1 MKKKNPKINMK
12 VWIIK
17 YYNYLLTEIKR
28 LQQYCASDTAELETG
43 RNFPQCYVTFNLFL
57 IQCMLVLY
65 LLILND
71 YIFLASIISN
81 FRIQWFLFYLLA
93 KRLGFEFHQVGKI
106 ISWDFSEE
114 NVILKVCEFTLE
126 PPAEFSVDFLITQKP
141 SLPF

>member
-1 MKKKNPKINMK
+1 
-12 VWIIK
+12 
-17 YYNYLLTEIKR
+17 
-28 LQQYCASDTAELETG
+28 
-43 RNFPQCYVTFNLFL
+43 
-57 IQCMLVLY
+57 MLVIY

-114 NVILKVCEFTLE
+114 NVILKNKDKGFGKHTVFEWK
-126 PPAEFSVDFLITQKP
+126 DGY
-141 SLPF
+141 